1 MKNIRSILVA
11 IMATQ
16 TVVALAQ
23 RLPAART
30 ATEWEQTLRN
40 GKQQESQFGKTTNPI
55 PGPIRYPG
63 EFEES
68 QAVCISWSGDYDNFG
83 NMVGVD
89 TTSEF
94 GWVSAQLT
102 KYISD
107 ELPVWI
113 RIPRAADSI
122 AILTKMNSLGW
133 PLTQN
138 YRFIITQGDDW
149 WMRDYGPNGVY
160 WGTQDSLAFIDFKYY
175 DGRDLDNLFPQT
187 VANVLNIRNFPTQ
200 LNAEGGNFMSDGFGK
215 VFFSDVVTDANDQI
229 LGWDSAATMDT
240 VTSLFGGTQ
249 NIILKALECDGGT
262 GHIDLYT
269 KLADEQT
276 LFVMEYPNVVT
287 AQDRRIIEDN
297 YQYMTTLRTTY
308 NRPFRI
314 IRFPMPTSDNGTYT
328 RRSCF
333 QINNDA
339 RTFLNG
345 ITLNKTFIYPSY
357 SDSINGNKN
366 QTIEATQRFEKYM
379 SGYKVIPIDA
389 RAVSPGGGSIHC
401 ITMQIPAS
409 NPVLIWHPSVDG
421 YQAIQPSYRIE
432 ARITNASGIAV
443 AQCKWKLRG
452 TTMWNTVNLTAG
464 TNNLFSADIT
474 PGNLTETDTIDYY
487 ITATTQNGKTVTK
500 PITAPQGYYTM
511 QFKGYPTNVNELVQ
525 AKNHLFGAYP
535 NPANQ
540 SITIPVQVLNAS
552 EITWIISD
560 ITGKEVMRKSASVS
574 AGLHQERFSV
584 QQLNAGVY
592 LYTVMVNGALLDT
605 RKCIV
610 QP

>member
-1 MKNIRSILVA
+1 MKNIHLILVA
-11 IMATQ
+11 LFLVQSFAAM
-16 TVVALAQ
+16 AQ

-30 ATEWEQTLRN
+30 GSEWELALKNRSV
-40 GKQQESQFGKTTNPI
+40 KQSQFGKTSNPI

-83 NMVGVD
+83 NLIGVD
-89 TTSEF
+89 TSSEF

-107 ELPVWI
+107 EIPVWI
-113 RIPRAADSI
+113 RIPKAADST
-122 AILTKMNSLGW
+122 AILTKMANLGW

-138 YRFIITQGDDW
+138 YHFFITDGDDW

-160 WGTQDSLAFIDFKYY
+160 WGTNDSLAFIDFKYY
-175 DGRDLDNLFPQT
+175 DGRDFDNLFPQT
-187 VANVLNIRNFPTQ
+187 VANYLNIPNFPTQ
-200 LNAEGGNFMSDGFGK
+200 LNAEGGNFMSDGFGQ
-215 VFFSDVVTDANDQI
+215 VFFSDVVTIANEQI
-229 LGWDSAATMDT
+229 LDWDSSATMDT
-240 VTSLFGGTQ
+240 VTSLFGATQ

-276 LFVMEYPNVVT
+276 LFVMEYPSVVT
-287 AQDRRIIEDN
+287 AQDKRIIEDN

-314 IRFPMPTSDNGTYT
+314 IRFPMPTSDNGTYS

-345 ITLNKTFIYPSY
+345 ITLNKTFLYPAY
-357 SDSINGNKN
+357 SDSIDGNKN
-366 QTIEATQRFEKYM
+366 QTIEATSRFEKYM

-401 ITMQIPAS
+401 ITMQVPAF
-409 NPVLIWHPSVDG
+409 NPVLIWHPSIDG

-432 ARITNASGIAV
+432 AKITNASGIAT

-452 TTMWNTVNLTAG
+452 TNTWNTLTLNAAA
-464 TNNLFSADIT
+464 NNMFTADLIPSTIT
-474 PGNLTETDTIDYY
+474 EIDTIDYY
-487 ITATTQNGKTVTK
+487 ITATTQNGKTVNK
-500 PITAPQGYYTM
+500 PITAPEGFYTI
-511 QFKGYPTNVNELVQ
+511 QFKGYPTTTNELVV

-535 NPANQ
+535 NPAKHTL
-540 SITIPVQVLNAS
+540 TIPVQLLNGGEA
-552 EITWIISD
+552 TWIISD
-560 ITGKEVMRKSASVS
+560 ITGKEILRKSVTVD
-574 AGLHQERFSV
+574 AGLHHETFNV
-584 QQLNAGVY
+584 QDLNAGVY
-592 LYTVMVNGALLDT
+592 LYSVLVNGSLLDT
-605 RKCIV
+605 RKCII